1 MAGLAG
7 LWESLSTPYGEFMDC
22 SWKISQNI
30 DIRMN
35 LVDAVARSLWRGR
48 SRKSIDLSDPEP
60 DVCTL
65 LDQVVLTAEAR
76 RRGSRSGR
84 IRSMPLLLKTL
95 LFLGILGFGAM
106 GLRILP
112 ATASEGWVPTAALL
126 GALGLIAIALFEVV
140 RGNERNKR

>member
-1 MAGLAG
+1 
-7 LWESLSTPYGEFMDC
+7 
-22 SWKISQNI
+22 
-30 DIRMN
+30 
-35 LVDAVARSLWRGR
+35 
-48 SRKSIDLSDPEP
+48 
-60 DVCTL
+60 
-65 LDQVVLTAEAR
+65 
-76 RRGSRSGR
+76 
-84 IRSMPLLLKTL
+84 MPLLLKTL